1 MNATPS
7 MSTTPLSLLGRAWW
21 VPLVFGV
28 ISLLMGAY
36 LVAQPL
42 QAMVALTWAFGV
54 LALVEGLASVIALFD
69 SRAGLP
75 KAWLAL
81 YALASIG
88 FGLLAIANPAF
99 VAGFLMLLLAGWLV
113 VAGVFRLLFAIRVRK
128 EIEGEWLLGLS
139 GVLSIALGLLFV
151 ANLVAALVVAGVW
164 IGVILLLCGALQVV
178 VGLRLRKL
186 RPA

>member
-1 MNATPS
+1 MNR
-7 MSTTPLSLLGRAWW
+7 TPLSMLGRIWW

-28 ISLLMGAY
+28 ISLLLGIY
-36 LVAQPL
+36 LVTQPL
-42 QAMVALTWAFGV
+42 QAMVALSLAFGV
-54 LALVEGLASVIALFD
+54 LALAEGFASVIALFD
-69 SRAGLP
+69 SKASLP

-88 FGLLAIANPAF
+88 FGLLAITNPAF

-128 EIEGEWLLGLS
+128 EIEGEWLIGLS

-164 IGVILLLCGALQVV
+164 IGVILLLAGVLQIAA
-178 VGLRLRKL
+178 GWRLRKL

>member
-7 MSTTPLSLLGRAWW
+7 MSATPLSLLGRSWW

-28 ISLLMGAY
+28 ISLLMGIY
-36 LVAQPL
+36 LVVQPL
-42 QAMVALTWAFGV
+42 QAMLALAWAFGV
-54 LALVEGLASVIALFD
+54 LALAEGLASVFALFD
-69 SRAGLP
+69 SRVGLP

-113 VAGVFRLLFAIRVRK
+113 VAGVFRLLYAIRVRK
-128 EIEGEWLLGLS
+128 EIQGEWLLGLS
-139 GVLSIALGLLFV
+139 GLLSIVLGLLFV
-151 ANLVAALVVAGVW
+151 ANLLAALAVTGLW
-164 IGVILLLCGALQVV
+164 IGVVLLFCGALQVAV
-178 VGLRLRKL
+178 AFRLRRL
-186 RPA
+186 RAA